1 MMKYLSSSRFFS
13 HVRKHL
19 GIEKPYALEW
29 GGWKKW
35 ENKIRSEH
43 PVGFFLTETLPD
55 FLDKAWDKITS
66 PYYSTRYYI
75 RNRFIRKT
83 HVLRTDCEPGKYM
96 DTDQRMLSA
105 LANAVIDYVEIELAY
120 KSLWCAT
127 PESKTAVWKDG
138 RCAEL
143 GLEYLNWEADLVQN
157 EHMGLELGDLDYGKP
172 SPQAETA
179 REIKAIY
186 EWAKNRDKRP
196 DPYEASGWSAYC
208 DKYSMDDIM
217 SNDRSAEQEAESDT
231 AHKKLREIE
240 ESYERED
247 EDMLIRLIKIR
258 RSLWT

>member
-1 MMKYLSSSRFFS
+1 
-13 HVRKHL
+13 
-19 GIEKPYALEW
+19 
-29 GGWKKW
+29 
-35 ENKIRSEH
+35 
-43 PVGFFLTETLPD
+43 
-55 FLDKAWDKITS
+55 
-66 PYYSTRYYI
+66 
-75 RNRFIRKT
+75 
-83 HVLRTDCEPGKYM
+83 
-96 DTDQRMLSA
+96 MLSA

-138 RCAEL
+138 RCPEL
-143 GLEYLNWEADLVQN
+143 GLEYLSWEANLVQN
-157 EHMGLELGDLDYGKP
+157 EHMGLELGDPDYGMP
-172 SPQAETA
+172 SSQAETA
-179 REIKAIY
+179 KEIKAIY

-196 DPYEASGWSAYC
+196 DPYEESGWSAYC

-217 SNDRSAEQEAESDT
+217 GNDRSAEQEAESDV